1 MYLDPCLVEMGA
13 SQCHGVPYDVM
24 YVYLFFFLL
33 AGSIQ
38 IEKPSDGIS
47 DALESSFQQP
57 DLFKKV
63 PVVFSLVFDDDSVG
77 R

>member
-1 MYLDPCLVEMGA
+1 MGA
-13 SQCHGVPYDVM
+13 SQCHGVSYDVM

-38 IEKPSDGIS
+38 IEKPFDGIS

-57 DLFKKV
+57 DVFKKV
-63 PVVFSLVFDDDSVG
+63 PVVFLLFLMTLSRAVIP
-77 R
+77 